1 MTAKSHTSFRKHFI
15 KLSFIILAAF
25 MVALGAGYIWLVRNS
40 KKLLIELVDEKSDG
54 RLKLKLAE
62 ATFNFINSE
71 VNIRE
76 ASITSTNKDNAPISY
91 QVSFRKIK
99 LHTNSIWSLL
109 VHRSLEIKEIKAYD
123 PTIEVYNNH
132 INNAPDSINQL
143 SIGTE
148 LGKIYNSIE
157 EGIAALHT
165 HSIYVINAKLILNN
179 KAAPDKKPIVFS
191 NIYFT
196 LKKLNKY
203 KNKFGQYFENNNI
216 DFSSSN
222 QDIMLSDGF
231 HKLLFK
237 KLSINQAR
245 SIILDSCTIIALPIH
260 ESGNNYS
267 ISFKKLAL
275 VGVDFNAWSKKNII
289 RADSVYCENP
299 VSNIS
304 LNSASA
310 DRGVVAKG
318 LPDFENIIKT
328 FAGNLDLG
336 FVGVMNADIHLDI
349 KRKKSSSAF
358 HSGKVSFQIK
368 NLRINPDSS
377 KLISMKNFDMMVKGY
392 QLYNADST
400 SIFSFDSVRFSND
413 KLLLNNFSVLTTSG
427 KNKIRNYRDYNVH
440 YFELLG
446 INWPELIFEQNL
458 KATEAILYDP
468 VINFKKERNV
478 EISKN
483 SMLFNSHHTFDDFM
497 DIEKLKI
504 INGTVNIN
512 WGVNNSLQL
521 SGLNLGLLGKN
532 ITDYK
537 HVRLYDDVETL
548 SFTDGLFKIGDINA
562 QLQQVIFNANN
573 QLHAGELF
581 IKNDRGQIDARI
593 EDITINTLYS
603 EKNNNSFVVDGLKWN
618 KGTITVNAIAGD
630 KHKLKKP
637 APILLKNIEGKQTH
651 LQIIKKDME
660 ANAFVNDVQI
670 ESILKNNSV
679 PVIIK
684 GLQLEGEKMNFSNA
698 GLQVKADYFNLSDDR
713 QEFKTATVEQN
724 NSSGNLLITIP
735 FVQLTGAF
743 NNYFSNHLHLK
754 NITIQSPGINFQKQ
768 STLSVFPKRAN
779 NIPSITIDEI
789 NIHEPVLN
797 VHLHDSLSAASF
809 LLPYSKEGEIKIDN
823 VTIDSNKISAANFT
837 LQSAKAEYIKGNEKV
852 LDIDSSINISLQNI
866 NYPTAP
872 NHLPWEA
879 LLATL
884 SLKNSNGFTFDVKGN
899 KVNLKDIAI
908 GNVVINAAAINNPVK
923 LLTENPGAW
932 MRTSLANYVTK
943 KSSWQVNGVNY
954 NGNRRELKV
963 DSINYHPL
971 LSRDSAM
978 ASSPNQMDYIY
989 FNSGE
994 ALLAGVDLVKLL
1006 NENSLSV
1013 QTANLNHPYINV
1025 YRDKFPPLLPG
1036 IRKKLFA
1043 EQIKKI
1049 DVALSANKVLIND
1062 GKVDYTER
1070 NAKSRLDGNLVLTH
1084 LNGDIGN
1091 IKNYQLKQADSLSI
1105 NMAGSLLDKAPFD
1118 VNIHESYLDPLY
1130 GFRLNL
1136 HVEPVSLSIL
1146 NPLLAPLSNV
1156 KFVTGYLDNFQ
1167 LNGIGNENVAWGKM
1181 KFYYHD
1187 MHIKLL
1193 KKGGTE
1199 KTKLLKSTES
1209 NLVNFFYVRNNNTS
1223 RTGLIY
1229 FERLKDFSFF
1239 NYMTKI
1245 IFSGIGTSIG
1255 AHKNSKF
1262 TKLYGKNKIE
1272 F

>member
-1 MTAKSHTSFRKHFI
+1 MTAKSHRSFRKRFI
-15 KLSFIILAAF
+15 KLCFVILTVFI
-25 MVALGAGYIWLVRNS
+25 VALSAGYIWFVRNS
-40 KKLLIELVDEKSDG
+40 KKLLIDLVNERSEG

-76 ASITSTNKDNAPISY
+76 ANITSTNKNNAPISY
-91 QVSFRKIK
+91 KVSFRRIK

-109 VHRSLEIKEIKAYD
+109 VHQSLEIKEIKAYD
-123 PTIEVYNNH
+123 PIIEVYNNH
-132 INNAPDSINQL
+132 INDTPDSINQL
-143 SIGTE
+143 SLGAE

-157 EGIAALHT
+157 EGISALHT

-179 KAAPDKKPIVFS
+179 NVAPGKKPIVFS

-203 KNKFGQYFENNNI
+203 KNKPGQYFENNNI

-222 QDIMLSDGF
+222 QDIVLSDGI

-275 VGVDFNAWSKKNII
+275 VGVDFNAWYRKNII
-289 RADSVYCENP
+289 KADSVYCENP
-299 VSNIS
+299 LSNIS

-310 DRGVVAKG
+310 DSSIVARG
-318 LPDFENIIKT
+318 LPDVENIIRT

-349 KRKKSSSAF
+349 KRKKSSAAF

-377 KLISMKNFDMMVKGY
+377 KPISMKNFDMMVKGY

-413 KLLLNNFSVLTTSG
+413 KLLLNNFSVHTTSG
-427 KNKIRNYRDYNVH
+427 KNKTRNYRDYNVH

-446 INWPELIFEQNL
+446 INWSELIFGQNL
-458 KATEAILYDP
+458 QASEAILFDP
-468 VINFKKERNV
+468 VINFKKDRNV

-483 SMLFNSHHTFDDFM
+483 SILFNSHHTFDDFM

-512 WGVNNSLQL
+512 WGVSNSLQL

-562 QLQQVIFNANN
+562 QLQHVIFDANN

-618 KGTITVNAIAGD
+618 KGAIKVNAIAGD
-630 KHKLKKP
+630 KQKLKKP

-651 LQIIKKDME
+651 LQIVKKDME

-670 ESILKNNSV
+670 ESIVKNNSG
-679 PVIIK
+679 PVIIE
-684 GLQLEGEKMNFSNA
+684 GFQLEGEQVNFSNV
-698 GLQVKADYFNLSDDR
+698 GLRVKADYFNLSDNS
-713 QEFKTATVEQN
+713 QEFKKTTVEQN

-743 NNYFSNHLHLK
+743 NDYFSNNLHLK
-754 NITIQSPGINFQKQ
+754 NIVIQSPEINFQKQ
-768 STLSVFPKRAN
+768 NALSAFPKRTN
-779 NIPSITIDEI
+779 NIPSIIIDHI

-797 VHLHDSLSAASF
+797 VHLQDTLSATGF
-809 LLPYSKEGEIKIDN
+809 LLPYSKGGEIKIND
-823 VTIDSNKISAANFT
+823 VRIDSNKISAANFK
-837 LQSAKAEYIKGNEKV
+837 LQSGKAEYIKENKKV

-866 NYPTAP
+866 NYPTAA
-872 NHLPWEA
+872 NRLPWEA

-884 SLKNSNGFTFDVKGN
+884 SLKNSNGFTFNIKEN
-899 KVNLKDIAI
+899 KVSLKDIAI
-908 GNVVINAAAINNPVK
+908 GNVVINAAAINNPIK

-932 MRTSLANYVTK
+932 MRTSLANYITK
-943 KSSWQVNGVNY
+943 KSSWQVDGVSY
-954 NGNRRELKV
+954 NGKRKELEI
-963 DSINYHPL
+963 DSVNYHPS
-971 LSRDSAM
+971 LSRDSAI
-978 ASSPNQMDYIY
+978 ASGPYQMDYIY
-989 FNSGE
+989 YNSGK
-994 ALLAGVDLVKLL
+994 ALFTGIDLVEFFNNRQISIQKADL
-1006 NENSLSV
+1006 
-1013 QTANLNHPYINV
+1013 THPYVNV
-1025 YRDKFPPLLPG
+1025 YRDKFPPFLQG
-1036 IRKKLFA
+1036 IRKKLFTEA
-1043 EQIKKI
+1043 IKNI
-1049 DVALSANKVLIND
+1049 DLPLSINEVAIND
-1062 GKVDYTER
+1062 GKISYTER
-1070 NAKSRLDGNLVLTH
+1070 NAKSRLDGNLILTH
-1084 LNGDIGN
+1084 LNGNILN
-1091 IKNYQLKQADSLSI
+1091 IKNYQFQQADSLLI
-1105 NMAGSLLDKAPFD
+1105 NIAGLLLDRAPFD
-1118 VNIHESYLDPLY
+1118 VNIHQSYGDPLY
-1130 GFRLNL
+1130 GFLVNL
-1136 HVEPVSLSIL
+1136 HVEPVPLSIL

-1156 KFVTGYLDNFQ
+1156 KFISGYLDNFQ
-1167 LNGIGNENVAWGKM
+1167 MNALGNENLAYGKM

-1199 KTKLLKSTES
+1199 KTRLLKSTES
-1209 NLVNFFYVRNNNTS
+1209 NLVNFF
-1223 RTGLIY
+1223 L
-1229 FERLKDFSFF
+1229 
-1239 NYMTKI
+1239 
-1245 IFSGIGTSIG
+1245 
-1255 AHKNSKF
+1255 
-1262 TKLYGKNKIE
+1262 
-1272 F
+1272 

>member
-1 MTAKSHTSFRKHFI
+1 VT
-15 KLSFIILAAF
+15 
-25 MVALGAGYIWLVRNS
+25 LGVRYIWFVRNS
-40 KKLLIELVDEKSDG
+40 KKLLIDLVDEKSDG

-76 ASITSTNKDNAPISY
+76 ANITSTNKNNAPISY
-91 QVSFRKIK
+91 KVSFRRIK

-109 VHRSLEIKEIKAYD
+109 VHQSLEIKEIKAYD
-123 PTIEVYNNH
+123 PIIEVYNNH

-143 SIGTE
+143 SIGAE

-157 EGIAALHT
+157 EGISTLHT

-179 KAAPDKKPIVFS
+179 NVAPGKKPIVFS

-203 KNKFGQYFENNNI
+203 KNKPGQYFENNNI

-222 QDIMLSDGF
+222 QDIALSDGI

-275 VGVDFNAWSKKNII
+275 VGVDFNAWYRKNII
-289 RADSVYCENP
+289 KADSVYCENP
-299 VSNIS
+299 LSNIS
-304 LNSASA
+304 LNSTSA
-310 DRGVVAKG
+310 DSSVVARG
-318 LPDFENIIKT
+318 LPDVENIIRT

-413 KLLLNNFSVLTTSG
+413 KLLLNNFSVHTTSG
-427 KNKIRNYRDYNVH
+427 KNKIRDYRNYNVH

-446 INWPELIFEQNL
+446 INWSELIFGQNL
-458 KATEAILYDP
+458 QASEAILFDP
-468 VINFKKERNV
+468 VINFKKDRNV

-483 SMLFNSHHTFDDFM
+483 SILFNSHHTFDDFM

-504 INGTVNIN
+504 INGTVNVN
-512 WGVNNSLQL
+512 WGVSNSLQL

-548 SFTDGLFKIGDINA
+548 SFTEGLFKIGDINA
-562 QLQQVIFNANN
+562 QLQHVIFDANS
-573 QLHAGELF
+573 QLHAGELI
-581 IKNDRGQIDARI
+581 IKNDKGQIDARI

-603 EKNNNSFVVDGLKWN
+603 EKNNSNFVVDGLKWN
-618 KGTITVNAIAGD
+618 KGAIKVNAIAGD
-630 KHKLKKP
+630 KQKLKKP
-637 APILLKNIEGKQTH
+637 APILLKNIEGKQTR
-651 LQIIKKDME
+651 LQIVKKEME

-670 ESILKNNSV
+670 ESILKNNSG
-679 PVIIK
+679 PVIIE
-684 GLQLEGEKMNFSNA
+684 GLQLEGEKMNFSNG
-698 GLQVKADYFNLSDDR
+698 GLQFKADYFNLSDNI
-713 QEFKTATVEQN
+713 QEFKKTTVEQN
-724 NSSGNLLITIP
+724 NSSGNLLVTIP
-735 FVQLTGAF
+735 FVQLTGVF
-743 NNYFSNHLHLK
+743 NNYFSNNLHLK
-754 NITIQSPGINFQKQ
+754 NIAIQSPEINFQKQ
-768 STLSVFPKRAN
+768 NTLSAIPKRKN
-779 NIPSITIDEI
+779 NVPSITIDHI

-797 VHLHDSLSAASF
+797 IHLQDSVSATSF
-809 LLPYSKEGEIKIDN
+809 LLPYSKGGEIKIND
-823 VTIDSNKISAANFT
+823 VTIDSNKISAANFK
-837 LQSAKAEYIKGNEKV
+837 LQSGKAEYIKENKKV
-852 LDIDSSINISLQNI
+852 LDIDGGINISLQNI
-866 NYPTAP
+866 NYPTAE
-872 NHLPWEA
+872 NQLPWEA
-879 LLATL
+879 LLAAL
-884 SLKNSNGFTFDVKGN
+884 SLKNSNGFTFNIKEN
-899 KVNLKDIAI
+899 KVSLKDIAI
-908 GNVVINAAAINNPVK
+908 GNVIINAAAINNPIK

-932 MRTSLANYVTK
+932 MRTSLANYITK
-943 KSSWQVNGVNY
+943 KSSWQIDGVSY
-954 NGNRRELKV
+954 NGNRKELEI
-963 DSINYHPL
+963 DSVNYHPS
-971 LSRDSAM
+971 LSRDSAI
-978 ASSPNQMDYIY
+978 ASSLYQMDYIY
-989 FNSGE
+989 YNSGKT
-994 ALLAGVDLVKLL
+994 LLSGVDLAELF
-1006 NENSLSV
+1006 NN
-1013 QTANLNHPYINV
+1013 NLFSIQKAGLTHPYVNV
-1025 YRDKFPPLLPG
+1025 YRDKFPPFLQG
-1036 IRKKLFA
+1036 IRKKLFTEA
-1043 EQIKKI
+1043 IKNI
-1049 DVALSANKVLIND
+1049 DLPLSINEVAIND
-1062 GKVDYTER
+1062 GKISYTER
-1070 NAKSRLDGNLVLTH
+1070 NAKSRLDGNLILTH
-1084 LNGDIGN
+1084 LNGNILN
-1091 IKNYQLKQADSLSI
+1091 IKNYQLQPADSLLI
-1105 NMAGSLLDKAPFD
+1105 NIAGLLLNKAPFD
-1118 VNIHESYLDPLY
+1118 VNIHQSYGDRLC
-1130 GFRLNL
+1130 GFLVNL
-1136 HVEPVSLSIL
+1136 QVQPVPLSIL

-1156 KFVTGYLDNFQ
+1156 KFISGYLDNFQ
-1167 LNGIGNENVAWGKM
+1167 MNTLGNENLAYGQM

-1199 KTKLLKSTES
+1199 KTRLLKSTES
-1209 NLVNFFYVRNNNTS
+1209 NLVNFFFVKNNNTS

-1229 FERLKDFSFF
+1229 FERLKEYSFF
-1239 NYMTKI
+1239 NYMNRV
-1245 IFSGIGTSIG
+1245 IFSGISTSVG

-1262 TKLYGKNKIE
+1262 TKLYRKNNLK